1 MFASMAIKTNRRP
14 IKLPKLLK
22 YGSIILLLIIA
33 IGGYK
38 AKQYYDY
45 IFAPSVNLSKVEEP
59 YLYIPTGATFDDV
72 TNLIEMYDL
81 VKKPKGFL
89 WVAEKKSYPTL
100 VKPGRYKLTEGM
112 SNSAFIDLLRSGN
125 QRAVDLTFNNV
136 RTPAE
141 LAGKLASQLES
152 DSLDFLSLFQDKS
165 QLEKYK
171 TAPHRV
177 ISLFIP
183 NTYKVYWNTSP
194 QKLLSRMKGE
204 FDRFWNDTRLAK
216 LKEVKLNREEVITLA
231 SIVDEETIVSK
242 EKPRVAGLYI
252 NRLHRGILLQAD
264 PTLRFALND
273 FNIKRV
279 LNEHKLIESP
289 YNTYK
294 YKGLPP
300 GPIRMPSIEA
310 IDAVLNYE
318 RHKFLYM
325 CAKEDFSGE
334 HNFAKTLRQHNKNA
348 KLYHNA
354 LNKRRIYK

>member
-1 MFASMAIKTNRRP
+1 MFASMAIKRHSRP
-14 IKLPKLLK
+14 IKLPKLLR
-22 YGSIILLLIIA
+22 YGSIMLLLIVA

-38 AKQYYDY
+38 GKQYYDY
-45 IFAPSVNLSKVEEP
+45 IFAPSVQLSNVEEP

-72 TNLIEMYDL
+72 MHLIEMYDL
-81 VKKPKGFL
+81 VKRPKGFV
-89 WVAEKKSYPTL
+89 WVAEKKSYPSL
-100 VKPGRYKLTEGM
+100 VKPGRYKLTEEM
-112 SNSAFIDLLRSGN
+112 SNSALINLLRSGN
-125 QRAVDLTFNNV
+125 QTAVNLTFNNV
-136 RTPAE
+136 RTTSE
-141 LAGKLASQLES
+141 LAGKLAAQLEA
-152 DSLDFLSLFQDKS
+152 DSLVFLSLLNDMANLK
-165 QLEKYK
+165 KYN
-171 TAPHRV
+171 TTPQRV

-183 NTYKVYWNTSP
+183 NTYQIYWNTSP
-194 QKLLSRMKGE
+194 EKLLIRMKGE
-204 FDRFWNDTRLAK
+204 FDRFWNDSRLAK
-216 LKEVKLNREEVITLA
+216 LKQVKLNREEVITLA

-242 EKPRVAGLYI
+242 EKPRVAGLYMNRI
-252 NRLHRGILLQAD
+252 NRGILLQAD

-318 RHKFLYM
+318 HHKYLYM